1 MESLIEKLELFGLA
15 EKEATLYLKLL
26 NYGAKT
32 VGELAKS
39 CDTYRLDV
47 QRIIESLFEKG
58 MIEESTEKPTKYSAV
73 AVEDALD
80 AAVTKHAYELRL
92 MQHSREE
99 IAGLIKSQTI
109 DELDDFYTFKIIKGT
124 HEIIAASARL
134 VDEANEDITFICD
147 SAVLSIK
154 ERAGLLNNYK
164 EAAQRDVSVR
174 GITSVSPMNLSLALD
189 ISKDVQ
195 LRHCDDYAG
204 ISFLVI
210 DKRQSVTWMSYN
222 AMSYA
227 FSSKAG
233 RNAVIWCD
241 RPDYAEHLIG
251 VFDIIWAQSSDSVK
265 QTRAMLSEFEVA

>member
-1 MESLIEKLELFGLA
+1 MESLIEKLEVFGLS
-15 EKEATLYLKLL
+15 EKEAALYLKLL

-47 QRIIESLFEKG
+47 HRIIESLFEKG
-58 MIEESTEKPTKYSAV
+58 MIEESTEKPTRYSAV
-73 AVEDALD
+73 AAEDALD
-80 AAVTKHAYELRL
+80 AAVTRHAYELRL

-99 IAGLIKSQTI
+99 IAGLINSQTI

-134 VDEANEDITFICD
+134 VDEAKEDIVFICD
-147 SAVLSIK
+147 PAVLSIK

-164 EAAQRDVSVR
+164 EAAQRGINVR
-174 GITSVSPMNLSLALD
+174 GVTSVSSTNLSLALD
-189 ISKDVQ
+189 ISKEMQ
-195 LRHCDDYAG
+195 LRHYDDYAG

-222 AMSYA
+222 AMSYV

-251 VFDIIWAQSSDSVK
+251 IFEIIWEQSSDSAK
-265 QTRAMLSEFEVA
+265 QTRAMLSELEVA